1 MEDRRGPVWLDIPLD
16 VQNAYVETEDL
27 VDYRSPSI
35 NNIEQP
41 YNFDEINDLI
51 SKSKRP
57 LIITGNGIHLSNT
70 ETKFKELI
78 NKLQIPAISTWTSK
92 DLFDYNDKLFVGTFG
107 LLGER
112 AGNFAVQKA
121 DLLII
126 LGSRLSIPNIG
137 YNSKLFSP
145 NSIKI
150 MVDVDYKEMDK
161 KDFRYRT

>member
-1 MEDRRGPVWLDIPLD
+1 MLTI
-16 VQNAYVETEDL
+16 ETDDL
-27 VDYRSPSI
+27 VGFRSPSI
-35 NNIEQP
+35 NNIDRP

-51 SKSKRP
+51 SYKSKRP

-70 ETKFKELI
+70 ETKFKEVI

-92 DLFDYNDKLFVGTFG
+92 DLFNYNDPLFVGTFG

-145 NSIKI
+145 NSTKI
-150 MVDVDYKEMDK
+150 MVDVDINEMEKSTLDIEYKIKADLS
-161 KDFRYRT
+161 DFLPNL